1 MEQRVL
7 VEDIVTLL
15 PVERGIAT
23 TRLVL
28 RLLCTDMIL
37 YAGVA
42 CQDALEKRVGNQLK
56 EAMHEDLLIP
66 NTDNFVA
73 TLYDVDCMERM
84 LQQFIATNTLAF
96 AASLEI

>member
-7 VEDIVTLL
+7 AI
-15 PVERGIAT
+15 ERVIAM

-28 RLLCTDMIL
+28 RLLCTGMIL
-37 YAGVA
+37 HAGMA
-42 CQDALEKRVGNQLK
+42 CQDVLEKRVGNQLK

-66 NTDNFVA
+66 NTFVG

-84 LQQFIATNTLAF
+84 LEQIIATNTLAF
-96 AASLEI
+96 SASLEI